1 MEELNELFYRDPYCQ
16 EFEAEVLSCTV
27 GKKGFDV
34 VLSDT
39 AFYPEGG
46 GQPSDLGILGDAK
59 VLFVKRQNGQVVHQT
74 DKELKVGEMVKGKI
88 DWARRYD
95 NMQNHSCE
103 HIFSG
108 LVNRKYGFNN
118 VGFHMG
124 DDVLTVDFDGY
135 LTPEQ
140 LAEMEEL
147 TNAAFRKGQNI
158 HIFFPSEEELKALD
172 FRSKKELK
180 GKVRIVE
187 FPEADICACCGTHVK
202 NTAEIGSFKILSS
215 FKHRGGT
222 RVEFAAG
229 RRLINYVNML
239 LRESA
244 SCVEQLSAKP
254 QEISSALK
262 QLYSEKNQLTEKLSK
277 KSERIMNLIS
287 DSLPSEGK
295 LLFVS
300 EPELTTFEIKV
311 FCNRLSEKK
320 NFESI
325 LVLSEQAEKKL
336 FNYILFSKEPNLAT
350 LSRELNKEL
359 NGRGGGK
366 PPFVQGSFASSEE
379 QIRKVVEAKLG

>member
-46 GQPSDLGILGDAK
+46 GQPSDLGTLGDAK

-74 DKELKVGEMVKGKI
+74 DKELKVGEIVKGKI

-140 LAEMEEL
+140 LVEMEEL

-180 GKVRIVE
+180 GRVRIVE

-215 FKHRGGT
+215 VF
-222 RVEFAAG
+222 
-229 RRLINYVNML
+229 
-239 LRESA
+239 
-244 SCVEQLSAKP
+244 
-254 QEISSALK
+254 SS
-262 QLYSEKNQLTEKLSK
+262 
-277 KSERIMNLIS
+277 
-287 DSLPSEGK
+287 
-295 LLFVS
+295 
-300 EPELTTFEIKV
+300 V
-311 FCNRLSEKK
+311 FS
-320 NFESI
+320 
-325 LVLSEQAEKKL
+325 
-336 FNYILFSKEPNLAT
+336 LAT
-350 LSRELNKEL
+350 I
-359 NGRGGGK
+359 
-366 PPFVQGSFASSEE
+366 GSC
-379 QIRKVVEAKLG
+379 IL